1 MRIGIDARFYGPEYG
16 KGIGRY
22 TQKLIKNLEK
32 IDQRNQY
39 FIFLRKENFN
49 NYQPQNENFHKV
61 LADYQWYSLNE
72 QIFFPWQLYKFK
84 LDLVHFLH
92 FNVPLFYFKP
102 FVVTIHDLI
111 HEQSSSQSS
120 NLPSFLF
127 FLKKRVYSLVIK
139 NAIQRS
145 RKIITISYFSQ
156 KEIIKKY
163 NVDQNKI
170 IVIYEAS

>member
-1 MRIGIDARFYGPEYG
+1 
-16 KGIGRY
+16 
-22 TQKLIKNLEK
+22 
-32 IDQRNQY
+32 
-39 FIFLRKENFN
+39 
-49 NYQPQNENFHKV
+49 
-61 LADYQWYSLNE
+61 
-72 QIFFPWQLYKFK
+72 
-84 LDLVHFLH
+84 
-92 FNVPLFYFKP
+92 
-102 FVVTIHDLI
+102 VVTIHDLI